1 MTKTSLFVSALV
13 ALFLG
18 ASAEPCPLL
27 RAPES
32 ANKTGCYIIVLKD
45 ETSPEKFNEVLQL
58 AVSYADGQEVYA
70 VVENVIKVPKGAS
83 ISRSL
88 RVATRSNPLVATAL
102 RRL

>member
-70 VVENVIKVPKGAS
+70 VVENVIKAITIKLSVYSLAVV
-83 ISRSL
+83 RSEKINTP
-88 RVATRSNPLVATAL
+88 V
-102 RRL
+102 

>member
-70 VVENVIKVPKGAS
+70 VVENAITIKLSVYSLAVV
-83 ISRSL
+83 RSEKINTP
-88 RVATRSNPLVATAL
+88 V
-102 RRL
+102 